1 MYSLLEKYKG
11 VILLI
16 VVLVGMS
23 NFLSYRVQEI
33 NKLDETNTIAYY
45 EK

>member
-33 NKLDETNTIAYY
+33 NNYENTDAIAYY
-45 EK
+45 EQ